1 MRRYLVLGR
10 PRRTVRVLHLTE
22 VACKLFELAS
32 QLIDLT
38 ALIDDHLIQF
48 GKRLLC
54 MHQDAF
60 DVGQALFGRLG
71 QANPLVAISAGWKHS
86 IFKTVTSNSL
96 DYNRAVRQ
104 MFADQA
110 SSNAAGAMNRWMF
123 SRAS

>member
-1 MRRYLVLGR
+1 
-10 PRRTVRVLHLTE
+10 
-22 VACKLFELAS
+22 
-32 QLIDLT
+32 
-38 ALIDDHLIQF
+38 
-48 GKRLLC
+48 

-104 MFADQA
+104 IFVDQA

>member
-10 PRRTVRVLHLTE
+10 PRRTVGVLHLTE
-22 VACKLFELAS
+22 VACKLFELTS

-38 ALIDDHLIQF
+38 ALIDDHLIQV
-48 GKRLLC
+48 GNRLLC

-60 DVGQALFGRLG
+60 DVGQALLGRLG
-71 QANPLVAISAGWKHS
+71 QVNPLVAISAGCKHS

-96 DYNRAVRQ
+96 DYKRAVRQ